1 MPKGRIRVR
10 LKAYDARVIDACC
23 QQILDTA
30 IRTGAKVVG
39 PIPLPTDRSVYVV
52 NTSPFVDK
60 NARDHFEMRV
70 HKRLIDIVSP
80 TEKTMD
86 SLGHLELPAGVD
98 VEIKM

>member
-10 LKAYDARVIDACC
+10 LKSYDSRIIDSTC

-30 IRTGAKVVG
+30 IRTGAQVVG
-39 PIPLPTDRSVYVV
+39 PVPLPTRRTVYAV
-52 NTSPFVDK
+52 NKATFIDK
-60 NARDHFEMRV
+60 DAREHFQMKV

-80 TEKTMD
+80 TDKTIE
-86 SLGHLELPAGVD
+86 SLMHLDLPAGVD

>member
-39 PIPLPTDRSVYVV
+39 PIPLPTSRTVYTI
-52 NTSPFVDK
+52 NASPFVDK

>member
-10 LKAYDARVIDACC
+10 LKSYDARVIDSCC

-39 PIPLPTDRSVYVV
+39 PIPLPTQKSVYAL
-52 NTSPFVDK
+52 NKSPFIDK
-60 NARDHFEMRV
+60 DARDHFEIRV

-80 TEKTMD
+80 TERTID
-86 SLGHLELPAGVD
+86 SLRNLDLPAGID
-98 VEIKM
+98 VEIRM